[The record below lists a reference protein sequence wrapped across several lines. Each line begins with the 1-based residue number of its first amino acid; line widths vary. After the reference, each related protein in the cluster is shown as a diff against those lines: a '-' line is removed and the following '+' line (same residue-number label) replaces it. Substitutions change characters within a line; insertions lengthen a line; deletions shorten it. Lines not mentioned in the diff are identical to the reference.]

1 MVQEQ
6 TPVVRHMLHQQM
18 MTVRCD
24 KAQLVFVYQDKKKT
38 ISILVVLS
46 HTYWVF
52 VAE

>member
-6 TPVVRHMLHQQM
+6 TPVVRHMLHQQIM
-18 MTVRCD
+18 IVRCD
-24 KAQLVFVYQDKKKT
+24 KALLVFVYQNKKNT